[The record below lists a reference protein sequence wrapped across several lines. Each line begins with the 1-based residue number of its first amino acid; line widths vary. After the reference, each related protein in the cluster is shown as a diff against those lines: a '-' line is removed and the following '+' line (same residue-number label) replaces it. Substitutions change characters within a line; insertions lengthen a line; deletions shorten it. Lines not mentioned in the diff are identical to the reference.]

1 VSNRRALI
9 TLLGGA
15 AAWPLA
21 ARAQQPDRMRRV
33 GALFATSPDPNSAL
47 LPALRQYLGPDL
59 MIEARWARNDPEQL
73 LTLAEELVGLGPD
86 VIVTSNTAATMAARR
101 ATANIP
107 LVCAACTDPVGMDLA
122 TNEAR
127 PGTNVTGIL
136 TRVEGLTGKQLE
148 LASEVLPRMITV
160 GVLIN
165 ISNPSNLVQRREV
178 ESAAAKLRVIVVPA
192 EVRAPGDLY
201 PAFRGLERSGVNL
214 VLVLQDSMFLVER
227 KRIALIAAATRR
239 PTMFSFRENVEDG
252 GLLSYGID
260 LRENYRRAATYVG
273 RILRGQ
279 KPSDLPFEFA
289 TKLAFTINL
298 QTATL
303 LGLTVPPTLL
313 ARADEVIE

>member
-1 VSNRRALI
+1 MHFRQVKRRAFI

-15 AAWPLA
+15 AAWPLVG
-21 ARAQQPDRMRRV
+21 RAQQQPDRMRRV

-101 ATANIP
+101 ATSNIP

-160 GVLIN
+160 GVTRYDFSSEGGEPVEGDLAAY
-165 ISNPSNLVQRREV
+165 LAEHVTGARECR
-178 ESAAAKLRVIVVPA
+178 ESADIP
-192 EVRAPGDLY
+192 
-201 PAFRGLERSGVNL
+201 
-214 VLVLQDSMFLVER
+214 
-227 KRIALIAAATRR
+227 
-239 PTMFSFRENVEDG
+239 
-252 GLLSYGID
+252 
-260 LRENYRRAATYVG
+260 
-273 RILRGQ
+273 
-279 KPSDLPFEFA
+279 
-289 TKLAFTINL
+289 
-298 QTATL
+298 
-303 LGLTVPPTLL
+303 
-313 ARADEVIE
+313 